1 MIINNQLSMIMK
13 FLKFIISI
21 FSLVAVQNLSA
32 QKITLNELH
41 TMASYKNWETTNKF
55 LISKGWDYYDS
66 SESDGIGYNTISWAH
81 GRNLYDNAKAKGW
94 FYVYNYE
101 GLPNKIM
108 YRFRQKEFYNT
119 IIQQVSSNGYKL
131 TDEEILDN
139 RVVASYENKLFY
151 LKIAYNREEDSDNDD
166 DYYYGG
172 SNKKTYTVYE
182 VSIYKKGGVYDP
194 NNGFKKDYDEYGNII
209 STYNLKGGKI
219 EGLLTSYDS
228 IGRVKRTA
236 NFKLGNLEGPSV
248 ENFYLE
254 NNEDYYSFYGNYKND
269 ERDGKWIGEIVTP
282 NEKKRVQEFYYVNG
296 KKEGLN
302 KETSENEILFQNYK
316 EDDLEGESFV
326 YLNLKRAFIGGY
338 PSIDTISN
346 KVVLQAELHYKQ
358 NKLNG
363 NAKYFGISGSLLSE
377 GFYKDSLKTGLWKF
391 YHENLVDHNDK
402 PLDCS
407 GRLYKE
413 SNYVDGKLVGV
424 QKIYSLLEKNKVPCK
439 QGEESEEGCY
449 ETVCI
454 YFNEIATYSDDKLNG
469 AYEVRGSDNDLWSK
483 GFYLDGK
490 ETGKWTIYGKSKFC
504 FWLNKKSF
512 ETGIYL
518 NGQKQGKWERYENND
533 LLESYFYIDD
543 VIDGEHITYAF
554 NKPAEKK
561 YFKKGKLYRFEKLD
575 ESGNVNKSYTIKNE
589 TDSKLDC
596 ILVENLSKGI
606 FTQTY
611 SFVKTVD
618 FVVSPITFHLDFE
631 GATES
636 IKKRN
641 GLFEHK
647 SLDGKIIST
656 GNYTSNVKTGT
667 WENYYYDQNVRAT
680 FTYDGYD
687 QITNEYYFDL
697 KRNEP
702 FSDEFIFKAE
712 DGTYEERKIKN
723 GVRNGTTRY
732 KDANDKTIKKESYK
746 DGILKE

>member
-1 MIINNQLSMIMK
+1 MIINSQLSMIMK

-41 TMASYKNWETTNKF
+41 TMGSYKNWETTNKF

-66 SESDGIGYNTISWAH
+66 SESDGIGYNKITWAY
-81 GRNLYDNAKAKGW
+81 GRNVYDNARASAW
-94 FYVYNYE
+94 VYVNNYE
-101 GLPNKIM
+101 GLPNMIM
-108 YRFRQKEFYNT
+108 YRFRQKEYYNT
-119 IIQQVSSNGYKL
+119 IILQLTANAYKL
-131 TDEEILDN
+131 TDEEILNN
-139 RVVASYENKLFY
+139 RVVASYENKSFY
-151 LKIAYNREEDSDNDD
+151 LKIAYNREEDKDD
-166 DYYYGG
+166 EDYYDS
-172 SNKKTYTVYE
+172 SNKRTYTVYE
-182 VSIYKKGGVYDP
+182 VTIYKKGGVYDP
-194 NNGFKKDYDEYGNII
+194 NNGFKKDYDEYGNI
-209 STYNLKGGKI
+209 SASYNLKDGKI
-219 EGLLTSYDS
+219 EGLLKNYDS
-228 IGRVKRTA
+228 IGRITRTA
-236 NFKLGNLEGPSV
+236 QFKLGNLEGPSV
-248 ENFYLE
+248 ENDYFD
-254 NNEDYYSFYGNYKND
+254 NNEDYFSFYGNYKND
-269 ERDGKWIGEIVTP
+269 LRDGKWIGEIVTP
-282 NEKKRVQEFYYVNG
+282 NEKKVVREFYYVNG

-302 KETSENEILFQNYK
+302 KETSENKILFQNYK
-316 EDDLEGESFV
+316 EDNLDGVSLI

-346 KVVLQAELHYKQ
+346 KVVLQAELQYKQ

-363 NAKYFGISGSLLSE
+363 NAKYFGISGSLLAE
-377 GFYKDSLKTGLWKF
+377 GVYKDSLKTGLWKF

-413 SNYVDGKLVGV
+413 SNYVDGRLEGV
-424 QKIYSLLEKNKVPCK
+424 QKRYSLLEKNKVPCK
-439 QGEESEEGCY
+439 QGEENEEGCY
-449 ETVCI
+449 ETVCV

-512 ETGIYL
+512 ETGVYL

-543 VIDGEHITYAF
+543 EIDGEHITYAF

-561 YFKKGKLYRFEKLD
+561 YFKKGKLYRLEKLD
-575 ESGNVNKSYTIKNE
+575 GAGNVSKSYTIKNE
-589 TDSKLDC
+589 TDSRLDC
-596 ILVENLSKGI
+596 VVVENLSTGI

-611 SFVKTVD
+611 SFIKTAD

-631 GATES
+631 GAGES

-641 GLFEHK
+641 GVFEHK

-667 WENYYYDQNVRAT
+667 WENYYYDQNVKAT
-680 FTYDGYD
+680 FTYDGYGHI
-687 QITNEYYFDL
+687 ITEYYFDL

>member
-1 MIINNQLSMIMK
+1 MKSTFKIIFLLFLIFQKGNSQKLS
-13 FLKFIISI
+13 
-21 FSLVAVQNLSA
+21 
-32 QKITLNELH
+32 LNELH

-55 LISKGWDYYDS
+55 LINKGWDYYDS
-66 SESDGIGYNTISWAH
+66 SESDGIGFNKITWAY
-81 GRNLYDNAKAKGW
+81 GRNLYDNARASGW
-94 FYVYNYE
+94 VYVNNYE
-101 GLPNKIM
+101 GLPNMIM
-108 YRFRQKEFYNT
+108 YRFRQKEYYNT
-119 IIQQVSSNGYKL
+119 IILQLTANAYKL

-139 RVVASYENKLFY
+139 RVVASYENKSFY
-151 LKIAYNREEDSDNDD
+151 LKIAYNREEDKEDE
-166 DYYYGG
+166 DYYDS
-172 SNKKTYTVYE
+172 SNKRTYTVYE
-182 VSIYKKGGVYDP
+182 VTIYKKGGVYDP
-194 NNGFKKDYDEYGNII
+194 NNGLKKEYDEYGNL
-209 STYNLKGGKI
+209 SATYNLKDGKI
-219 EGLLTSYDS
+219 EGLLKNYDS
-228 IGRVKRTA
+228 IGRITRTA
-236 NFKLGNLEGPSV
+236 QFKLGNLEGPSV
-248 ENFYLE
+248 ENDYFD
-254 NNEDYYSFYGNYKND
+254 NNEDYFSFYGNYKND
-269 ERDGKWIGEIVTP
+269 LREGKWIGEIVTP
-282 NEKKRVQEFYYVNG
+282 SEKKVVREFYYVNG

-302 KETSENEILFQNYK
+302 KGISDNKILFQNYK
-316 EDDLEGESFV
+316 ENNLEGVTLE
-326 YLNLKRAFIGGY
+326 YMNLKRAFIGGY

-346 KVVLQAELHYKQ
+346 KVVLQAELQYKQ

-363 NAKYFGISGSLLSE
+363 NAKYFDISGSLVAE
-377 GFYKDSLKTGLWKF
+377 GIYTDSLKIGLWKY
-391 YHENLVDHNDK
+391 YHESIVNYDDK

-407 GRLYKE
+407 EKLYKE
-413 SNYVDGKLVGV
+413 SNYVEGKLEGV
-424 QKIYSLLEKNKVPCK
+424 QKRYSLLEKNKVPCK
-439 QGEESEEGCY
+439 QGEENEEGCY

-490 ETGKWTIYGKSKFC
+490 ETGKWIIYGKSKFC

-512 ETGIYL
+512 ETGVYL
-518 NGQKQGKWERYENND
+518 NGQKQGKWERFENND

-543 VIDGEHITYAF
+543 EIDGEHITYAF

-561 YFKKGKLYRFEKLD
+561 YFKKGKLYRLEKLD
-575 ESGNVNKSYTIKNE
+575 GAGNVSKSYTIKNE

-596 ILVENLSKGI
+596 IVVENLATGI

-611 SFVKTVD
+611 SFLKTAD
-618 FVVSPITFHLDFE
+618 FIVSPITFHLDFE
-631 GATES
+631 GAGES

-647 SLDGKIIST
+647 SLDSKIIST

-667 WENYYYDQNVRAT
+667 WENYYYDQNVKAT
-680 FTYDGYD
+680 FTYDGYG

-746 DGILKE
+746 EGILKE

>member
-1 MIINNQLSMIMK
+1 MIINSQLSMIMK

-41 TMASYKNWETTNKF
+41 TMGSYKNWETTNKF

-66 SESDGIGYNTISWAH
+66 SESDGIGYNKITWAY
-81 GRNLYDNAKAKGW
+81 GRNVYDNARASAW
-94 FYVYNYE
+94 VYVNNYE
-101 GLPNKIM
+101 GLPNMIM
-108 YRFRQKEFYNT
+108 YRFRQKEYYNT
-119 IIQQVSSNGYKL
+119 IILQLTANAYKL
-131 TDEEILDN
+131 TDEEILNN
-139 RVVASYENKLFY
+139 RVVASYENKSFY
-151 LKIAYNREEDSDNDD
+151 LKIAYNREEDKDD
-166 DYYYGG
+166 EDYYDS
-172 SNKKTYTVYE
+172 SNKRTYTVYE
-182 VSIYKKGGVYDP
+182 VTIYKKGGVYDP
-194 NNGFKKDYDEYGNII
+194 NNGFKKDYDEYGNI
-209 STYNLKGGKI
+209 SASYNLKDGKI
-219 EGLLTSYDS
+219 EGLLKNYDS
-228 IGRVKRTA
+228 IGRITRTA
-236 NFKLGNLEGPSV
+236 QFKLGNLEGPSV
-248 ENFYLE
+248 ENDYFD
-254 NNEDYYSFYGNYKND
+254 NNEDYFSFYGNYKND
-269 ERDGKWIGEIVTP
+269 LRDGKWIGEIVTP
-282 NEKKRVQEFYYVNG
+282 NEKKVVREFYYVNG

-302 KETSENEILFQNYK
+302 KETSENEILFKNYK
-316 EDDLEGESFV
+316 EDDLEGASFV

-346 KVVLQAELHYKQ
+346 KVVLQAELQYKQ

-363 NAKYFGISGSLLSE
+363 NAKYFGISGSLLAE
-377 GFYKDSLKTGLWKF
+377 GVYKDSLKTGLWKF

-413 SNYVDGKLVGV
+413 SNYVDGRLEGV
-424 QKIYSLLEKNKVPCK
+424 QKRYSLLEKNKVPCK
-439 QGEESEEGCY
+439 QGEENEEGCY
-449 ETVCI
+449 ETVCV

-512 ETGIYL
+512 ETGVYL

-543 VIDGEHITYAF
+543 EIDGEHITYAF

-561 YFKKGKLYRFEKLD
+561 YFKKGKLYRLEKLD
-575 ESGNVNKSYTIKNE
+575 GAGNVSKSYTIKNE

-596 ILVENLSKGI
+596 IVVENLSTGI

-611 SFVKTVD
+611 SFIKTAD

-631 GATES
+631 GAGES

-641 GLFEHK
+641 GVFEHK

-667 WENYYYDQNVRAT
+667 WENYYYDQNVKAT
-680 FTYDGYD
+680 FTYDGYGHI
-687 QITNEYYFDL
+687 ITEYYFDL